1 MIEMVLNHPHPP
13 ASPCPPYLAVEG
25 SQDPG
30 SGLVEVG
37 ADTGRSEELAQEGHL
52 ACELVETLERHQG
65 RSGQWGVAA
74 EPDVLAAE

>member
-1 MIEMVLNHPHPP
+1 MP
-13 ASPCPPYLAVEG
+13 AQPSGQDLQGTLLGKTSVHLPSAVHSWLLAVEG

-52 ACELVETLERHQG
+52 ACELVET
-65 RSGQWGVAA
+65 
-74 EPDVLAAE
+74 